1 MIKTYAIKVM
11 FDGTYKEYCY
21 KSFEKLEVGDF
32 VVVQARDSIALA
44 KVTAIDCEDSNATKF
59 VICKINFDSVDK
71 LIKKYNEQKA
81 IEEKIEK
88 RYREVSKMNLYK
100 KLAESDEEIRELVKE
115 LESIN

>member
-1 MIKTYAIKVM
+1 MSLIQEELKSKGIKEENIISINLDKRP
-11 FDGTYKEYCY
+11 FIHIRKPIE
-21 KSFEKLEVGDF
+21 LE
-32 VVVQARDSIALA
+32 
-44 KVTAIDCEDSNATKF
+44 
-59 VICKINFDSVDK
+59 
-71 LIKKYNEQKA
+71 KA